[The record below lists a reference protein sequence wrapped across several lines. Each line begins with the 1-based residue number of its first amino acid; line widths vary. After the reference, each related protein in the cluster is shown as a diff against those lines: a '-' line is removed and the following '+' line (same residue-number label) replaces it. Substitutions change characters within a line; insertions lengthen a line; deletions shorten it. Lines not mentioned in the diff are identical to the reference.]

1 MPSQWV
7 RRNLSRIMRAHQQT
21 MYLYIYIYI
30 HTSCL
35 NLLSTSAKEWKPFRN
50 QLRELHC
57 QSRNEP
63 CQSPVGGIPILCGER
78 CGRLLAWVSPCKM
91 LSIPSH
97 IITIHN
103 RYLIVLR
110 ARRNAYMVR
119 MMTIYAPWSIESIG
133 WYWHQHVKSCHIA

>member
-1 MPSQWV
+1 VPSQWV

-21 MYLYIYIYI
+21 MYLYIYIHTYI
-30 HTSCL
+30 L
-35 NLLSTSAKEWKPFRN
+35 LKLAFNLCQRMKTLPEPTK
-50 QLRELHC
+50 ELHC